1 MTGPEAT
8 HFRLVAQQIAEGD
21 VIPFLGAGANLVD
34 RPPKTAFELGRFL
47 PSGAELAEVLAEKV
61 AYPDATD
68 MDLLRVSQ
76 YVDASVGERDLYK
89 YLRELFNAIYPP
101 SSLHQFLARVP
112 ARLRE
117 VGVPYQLI
125 ATTNYDFALETA
137 FDQAGE
143 EYDVVWYEAK
153 RNAPQGKFWHRAP
166 GAEPVLIEEP
176 NDYHPLSL
184 DTRTIILKLHGA
196 VDPDDHTRDSF
207 VITEDDY
214 IKYLSH
220 GDIASQIPAMLKQRM
235 EESHFLFLGY
245 SMRDWNLRVILTR
258 IWGARQLDMK
268 SWAVQ
273 LRPGSEAQA
282 VIEEQLW
289 RDRGEVTPLYSPL
302 RDYIAQL
309 EAAVFQKAGVAA

>member
-1 MTGPEAT
+1 VTGPDAA
-8 HFRLVAQQIAEGD
+8 HIRLVAQQITEGD

-34 RPPKTAFELGRFL
+34 RPPKASFELGRFL
-47 PSGAELAEVLAEKV
+47 PSGAELAEMLAKKV

-89 YLRELFNAIYPP
+89 YLRELFNALYPP
-101 SSLHQFLARVP
+101 SSLHRFLARVP
-112 ARLRE
+112 TRLRE
-117 VGVPYQLI
+117 AGVPYQLI

-137 FDQAGE
+137 FDEAGE

-166 GAEPVLIEEP
+166 GAEPVLIEDP
-176 NDYHPLSL
+176 ADYHPLSL
-184 DTRTIILKLHGA
+184 EKRTIILKLHGA
-196 VDPDDHTRDSF
+196 VDPHDQANDSF

-220 GDIASQIPAMLKQRM
+220 GDIGIPAMLKQRM
-235 EESHFLFLGY
+235 EDSHFLFLGY
-245 SMRDWNLRVILTR
+245 SMRDWNLRVILAR
-258 IWGARQLDMK
+258 IWGARLLDMK

-273 LRPGSEAQA
+273 LRPSSEAQA

-302 RDYIAQL
+302 RDYVAQL
-309 EAAVFQKAGVAA
+309 EAAVFDGAGVVV

>member
-1 MTGPEAT
+1 MTGPDPM
-8 HFRLVAQQIAEGD
+8 HVRLVARQIMEGD

-34 RPPKTAFELGRFL
+34 RPPKASFELGRFL
-47 PSGAELAEVLAEKV
+47 PSGSELAEVLAEKV
-61 AYPDATD
+61 DYPDTTD

-117 VGVPYQLI
+117 AGVPYQLI

-137 FDQAGE
+137 FDEAGE

-153 RNAPQGKFWHRAP
+153 RNEQGKFRHRAP
-166 GAEPVLIEEP
+166 GAQPVLIEDP
-176 NDYHPLSL
+176 TNYHPLSL

-196 VDPDDHTRDSF
+196 VDPDDPSHDSF

-214 IKYLSH
+214 IKYLSQ
-220 GDIASQIPAMLKQRM
+220 GDIGSGIPAMLKQRM
-235 EESHFLFLGY
+235 EDSHFLFLGY

-273 LRPGSEAQA
+273 LRPKSEAQA

-302 RDYIAQL
+302 RDYVAQL
-309 EAAVFQKAGVAA
+309 EAAVFQDAGVVA